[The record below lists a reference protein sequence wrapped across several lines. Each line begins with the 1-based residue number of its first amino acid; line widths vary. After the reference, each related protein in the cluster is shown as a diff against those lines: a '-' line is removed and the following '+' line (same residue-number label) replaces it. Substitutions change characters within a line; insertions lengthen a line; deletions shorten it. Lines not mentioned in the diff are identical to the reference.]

1 MTKMNE
7 KGMVADFGKI
17 KADIEVMKRGDFN
30 ELRYFFE
37 IRKLYS
43 MLQALFAG
51 GGIIVNNEVM
61 GEVPIET
68 LEKHFNILAQIVYQV
83 CDMALELRDIALP
96 QDEAP
101 SEKELEK
108 MPPEMLHQEKEISYL
123 V

>member
-1 MTKMNE
+1 MDKQSV
-7 KGMVADFGKI
+7 VADFGKI
-17 KADIEVMKRGDFN
+17 KADIEVMKQGNFN

-51 GGIIVNNEVM
+51 GGMIVNNEVM

-68 LEKHFNILAQIVYQV
+68 LEKHFNILTQMVCQV

-101 SEKELEK
+101 SEEK
-108 MPPEMLHQEKEISYL
+108 KPPVILHQEREISY
-123 V
+123 VI

>member
-1 MTKMNE
+1 MDKQ
-7 KGMVADFGKI
+7 GVVADFGRI
-17 KADIEVMKRGDFN
+17 KADIEAMKQGDFN

-51 GGIIVNNEVM
+51 GGAIVNNEVM

-68 LEKHFNILAQIVYQV
+68 LEKHFNILTQIVHQV

-96 QDEAP
+96 QDEDS
-101 SEKELEK
+101 SEEKSKK
-108 MPPEMLHQEKEISYL
+108 MPPDIIFQEREISY
-123 V
+123 VI